1 MNELQGKDSGAGSV
15 GKVQSSSVEVQKGT
29 GTEETPQYQLC
40 EVSLCTTHQKF
51 KLIRSRQLCC

>member
-29 GTEETPQYQLC
+29 GTEETHSISFVKSVCVL
-40 EVSLCTTHQKF
+40 H
-51 KLIRSRQLCC
+51 IRNSN